1 MTTKKVDLVVYED
14 GKRKVI
20 GDAVVDLDGLQDQ
33 YLDLSGVVT
42 DPEYKLRLSD
52 TCSVSLNVTPF
63 CDGLTQKTQT
73 EPTEVELVEP
83 IKIKGKAAGL

>member
-33 YLDLSGVVT
+33 YLDFSGVVT
-42 DPEYKLRLSD
+42 DPAYKLKMSEN
-52 TCSVSLNVTPF
+52 CSVSLNVTPF
-63 CDGLTQKTQT
+63 CDGLVQKTQY
-73 EPTEVELVEP
+73 EPTEAELVQP
-83 IKIKGKAAGL
+83 LKIEGKAGL